1 MKHKKYIVLASSI
14 ILLSPFAGG
23 FQAQADTLDELNSEK
38 LHLEEKSQEIQ
49 NKINQKED
57 SLNSLENEKRNLENN
72 VQELQN
78 NIDELLLD
86 LEAQEEAL
94 DEIEE
99 RIDALQ
105 DRIEALEIIIEQRTE
120 KLNNQARVIQTQA
133 SLTDVVSIVASA
145 ESLTDLVGKVTTVN
159 HLLVANKE
167 IVTQQENDKKE
178 VEDSKQLVE
187 EEKVAAEELKQQIIV
202 SKNNIVAQQNELNHQ
217 IALVLENTQLTKAEK
232 KDLEATQSDVL
243 AQAQIIGEDI
253 ATEEQRIESERLEKE
268 RIAQEKA
275 AAEQAEIA
283 AREQASGNLVASV
296 DSAPTS
302 STPEVSVGGFI
313 NPASGYISS
322 PFGMRLH
329 PIDGTYRL
337 HGGIDF
343 AGSGAIVAAKEGTVE
358 VATFSP
364 SWGYHVVI
372 NHGTINGNNVK
383 TLYAHMTPSLSVA
396 PGQSVSQGQQ
406 LGIMGTTGE
415 STGVHLHLEVYEN
428 GVRIDPLNYFAL

>member
-1 MKHKKYIVLASSI
+1 MKHKKYIALASSI

-232 KDLEATQSDVL
+232 KDLEATQTDVL

-253 ATEEQRIESERLEKE
+253 TTEEQRIESERLEKE

-428 GVRIDPLNYFAL
+428 GVRIDPLNYFSL